1 MLLRRRDVALR
12 AVCEFNV
19 KGRRERALRLQ
30 LQTGDRK
37 NFVRDRRDAEV
48 ADAQGLQLQ
57 FSLRTRV
64 EMDRFAR
71 VNLRLRL
78 RQTVA
83 EFRCQLLR
91 PRETRLV
98 GHAEIQ
104 RQRAF
109 RHAQRRGILPL
120 DAAIRLDHA
129 RGDGL
134 RVGVVADVARWCA
147 VIHPHLI
154 AARAL
159 RHDAHEPRIRAQR
172 LGEML
177 REAAEVIRRDERRAV
192 VVHRVIRQHRE
203 RTPIRRLHREQ

>member
-1 MLLRRRDVALR
+1 MLLGRRDVALC
-12 AVCEFNV
+12 AVCECDV
-19 KGRRERALRLQ
+19 EGRRERALRLQ
-30 LQTGDRK
+30 FQAGDGK
-37 NFVRDRRDAEV
+37 DLVRDRGDAEV

-57 FSLRTRV
+57 FGLRSCV
-64 EMDRFAR
+64 KMDGFPG

-78 RQTVA
+78 RQTPV
-83 EFRCQLLR
+83 EFRRHYLC
-91 PRETRLV
+91 PSETRLI

-104 RQRAF
+104 RQLAL
-109 RHAQRRGILPL
+109 RHAQRRGRFPL
-120 DAAIRLDHA
+120 DAAIRLGRA
-129 RGDGL
+129 RGDFL
-134 RVGVVADVARWCA
+134 RVGVVTDLASRCA

-159 RHDAHEPRIRAQR
+159 RHDADEPRIRAQR

-203 RTPIRRLHREQ
+203 RTPLRRLHREQ